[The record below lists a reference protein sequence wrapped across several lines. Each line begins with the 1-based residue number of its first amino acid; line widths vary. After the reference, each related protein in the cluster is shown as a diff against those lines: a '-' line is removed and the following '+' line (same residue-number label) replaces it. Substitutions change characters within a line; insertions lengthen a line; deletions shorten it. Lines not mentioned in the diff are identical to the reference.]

1 MRRNCAIFRTSTN
14 VQQLSCN
21 VEVEMYRIVMEPGIR
36 ETFPNVELALRLYL
50 TIISK
55 LLRREI
61 LTALKRVKNEIR
73 TTMTDERLNQLS
85 LKCIESAFLR

>member
-1 MRRNCAIFRTSTN
+1 
-14 VQQLSCN
+14 
-21 VEVEMYRIVMEPGIR
+21 MEPGIR